1 MNNSFEIIENL
12 YVGNYMSDLT
22 KFDITINVAK
32 EILNIKATYNFKL
45 CETTNDELQKTIIH
59 IAEIINNKIKNKKII
74 VFCHFGM
81 NRSVSCI
88 IGYLMMYR
96 KINGKK
102 MNLNESLN
110 LMKKK
115 NKKTDIIPIYITKLK
130 LLEIYINKFNDYT
143 VNVLKNDNI
152 SRFINIGLNKETN
165 YNTFTYPTFNGNI
178 SKLSKNAIYNKQK
191 KIFPDKAKNINNR
204 LRNDHDDNLIDR
216 NEKEKNLLESGYYN
230 IPNIGNGHLKKYIE
244 LTDKFVTDINADAVV
259 NTANEA
265 LLGGGGMDLL
275 IHQFAG
281 ESLNEEIKKLK
292 TLEKNYYDVK
302 CYTGDVKITTGHNLP
317 FKYIVHV
324 VTPYLLNGCK
334 TNKVKHMECYDS
346 ILNTIDDKHI
356 SSLVIGPISTGYY
369 GYPMLEAA
377 ILGLLR
383 IRKWLLKNNNKN
395 PKIKLW
401 IYNKTQY
408 NIFKYLIDR
417 FF

>member
-1 MNNSFEIIENL
+1 MNNSFEIIKNL
-12 YVGNYMSDLT
+12 YVGNYMTDLT
-22 KFDITINVAK
+22 KFDITINVAN
-32 EILNIKATYNFKL
+32 EILDIKATYNFKL

-59 IAEIINNKIKNKKII
+59 IAEIINNKIKNKKIV

-88 IGYLMMYR
+88 TGYLMMY
-96 KINGKK
+96 KK
-102 MNLNESLN
+102 MNLKESLN
-110 LMKKK
+110 LMKFK
-115 NKKTDIIPIYITKLK
+115 NPKSDIIPIYLTKLK
-130 LLEIYINKFNDYT
+130 KLENYINQFNDYT
-143 VNVLKNDNI
+143 VNVLENDNI
-152 SRFINIGLNKETN
+152 SMFINLGLNKETKN
-165 YNTFTYPTFNGNI
+165 NTFVNYPTFDGNI
-178 SKLSKNAIYNKQK
+178 SKLSENTIYNIKK
-191 KIFPDKAKNINNR
+191 KILPDKAKNINNR
-204 LRNDHDDNLIDR
+204 LRNDHDNNLIDR
-216 NEKEKNLLESGYYN
+216 NEKEKILLESGYYN
-230 IPNIGNGHLKKYIE
+230 IPNIGKGHLKKYIE

-265 LLGGGGMDLL
+265 LLGGGGMDML

-302 CYTGDVKITTGHNLP
+302 CYTGDIKITTGHNLP

-334 TNKVKHMECYDS
+334 TDKVKHIECYDS
-346 ILNTIDDKHI
+346 ILNTINGKHI

-383 IRKWLLKNNNKN
+383 IRKWLLNNNNKN